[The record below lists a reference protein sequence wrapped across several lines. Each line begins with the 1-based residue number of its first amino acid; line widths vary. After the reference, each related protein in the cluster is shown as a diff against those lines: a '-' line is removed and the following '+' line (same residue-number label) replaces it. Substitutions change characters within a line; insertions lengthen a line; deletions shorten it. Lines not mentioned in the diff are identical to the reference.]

1 MSIDFRFFLLLFLSF
16 SFVTAQDFK
25 IKGAVLDAEQEPLTF
40 ANVLLRSKQGKLIK
54 GVTTDTKGLFEL
66 KNVQPGD
73 YLLFASYIENTS
85 DTLSILLTADL
96 DLGNLIISN
105 EAQALDEVVVTSQ
118 KPRLVELADRY
129 VFTIENTALADS
141 DIWNVL
147 KRTPGVVIVN
157 NQLTVNNTGNVGILI
172 NGRKVNI
179 PESDIINLLSGS
191 SASNVEAIE
200 VITTPQAKYSA
211 EGGLLIDIKMKTNLV
226 AGYNGAVYN
235 RYTQG
240 VFAKHTLGT
249 DHFFKG
255 KKTDFSLAYSL
266 SDNKDLVRYTDVTNF
281 FENDQPNEIWTAE
294 QNVISKRKQHNV
306 NAFFDYSLD
315 ERNTISLSTINS
327 LAPNVNRFSFSE
339 TDIADV
345 QGSSIGGFNTA
356 NDSDFSL
363 YNTSLYLDWVHKLR
377 KEGSQLSFNT
387 HYTSYIYDRNQDID
401 TDFFDVNG
409 TVIGDNDFITQSVQ
423 NTGLFSIQGDYSTD
437 IGESSQLETG
447 LRYASINSDNN
458 IDQQGFDR
466 NQPGID
472 PTETGEF
479 IYKEDI
485 TAAYASVNNT
495 WEDWNLNLGLRAEYT
510 ETDSKLDTDV
520 QNNESD
526 YLELFPSISLLYTHK
541 EKHAFKLNYYR
552 RITRPRYGWLNP
564 FQYFQNNN
572 TVVEGNP
579 DLLPTI
585 SNFVTLSYTF
595 NRNLTLRPFYDVKNN
610 GFLQQVTQDN
620 QGNLLRFIATN
631 LNQNTSYGLDIIYN
645 KSITNRWSSYV
656 LFHYYYKENIF
667 TDLETGQLQ
676 DNNAWITYVR
686 STQSYAFLEDRSLFA
701 DITFSYMSPTVVGN
715 SERDAISQLGFY
727 VRKTLW
733 NKKASISLTVD
744 DIFNQG
750 NLFFTR
756 QYLNQDNS
764 SSVREENRLVIF
776 GFRYSFGNT
785 KIRNNKKRKNTDERS
800 RI

>member
-25 IKGAVLDAEQEPLTF
+25 IKGAVLDADQEPLTF

-54 GVTTDTKGLFEL
+54 GVTTDINGLFEL

-96 DLGNLIISN
+96 DVGNLIISN

-255 KKTDFSLAYSL
+255 KKTDFSIAYSL

-306 NAFFDYSLD
+306 NAFFDYTLD

-485 TAAYASVNNT
+485 TAAYASMNNM
-495 WEDWNLNLGLRAEYT
+495 WKDWNLNLGLRAEYT

-645 KSITNRWSSYV
+645 KRITNRWSSYV
-656 LFHYYYKENIF
+656 LFNYYYKENIF

-686 STQSYAFLEDRSLFA
+686 TTQSYTFLEDRSLFA

-764 SSVREENRLVIF
+764 SSVREENRLVVF

>member
-1 MSIDFRFFLLLFLSF
+1 MITKLRFFLFLFLSI
-16 SFVTAQDFK
+16 SFVTAQDFS
-25 IKGAVLDAEQEPLTF
+25 IKGAVLDADQEPLTF
-40 ANVLLRSKQGKLIK
+40 ANVLLQTKEGKLIK
-54 GVTTDTKGLFEL
+54 GVTTDTNGLFEL
-66 KNVQPGD
+66 KGVQTGD
-73 YLLFASYIENTS
+73 YLLFASYIESTS
-85 DTLSILLTADL
+85 DTLSISLTADL
-96 DLGNLIISN
+96 DIGNLIISN
-105 EAQALDEVVVTSQ
+105 EAQTLDEVVVTSQ
-118 KPRLVELADRY
+118 KPSLVELADRY
-129 VFTIENTALADS
+129 VFTISNTALADG

-157 NQLTVNNTGNVGILI
+157 NKLTVNNTGNVGILI

-179 PESDIINLLSGS
+179 PESDIIDLLSGS
-191 SASNVEAIE
+191 SASNVEAID
-200 VITTPQAKYSA
+200 VITSPPAKYSA

-255 KKTDFSLAYSL
+255 KKTDFSLAYSY
-266 SDNKDLVRYTDVTNF
+266 SNDKDLVRYTDITNF
-281 FENDQPNEIWTAE
+281 FENGLPNEIWTAE

-306 NAFFDYSLD
+306 NAFFDYALD

-327 LAPNVNRFSFSE
+327 LAPNVSRFSFSE
-339 TDIADV
+339 TDIAEN
-345 QGSSIGGFNTA
+345 QGASNGGFDTS

-387 HYTSYIYDRNQDID
+387 HYTSYTYDRNQDID
-401 TDFFDVNG
+401 TDFFDING
-409 TVIGDNDFITQSVQ
+409 AVTGENDFITQTVQ
-423 NTGLFSIQGDYSTD
+423 NTGLFSIQGDYSANM
-437 IGESSQLETG
+437 GKSSQLETG
-447 LRYASINSDNN
+447 LRYASINSDNT
-458 IDQQGFDR
+458 IDQEGFDR

-485 TAAYASVNNT
+485 TAAYASLNNT
-495 WEDWNLNLGLRAEYT
+495 WNDWKLNLGLRAEYT
-510 ETDSKLDTDV
+510 ETESKLDTDEE
-520 QNNESD
+520 NNEFN

-564 FQYFQNNN
+564 FQFFQNNN

-585 SNFVTLSYTF
+585 RNFVTVSYTF
-595 NRNLTLRPFYDVKNN
+595 NRNLTLRPFYDIQNN

-620 QGNLLRFIATN
+620 EGNLLRFIATN
-631 LNQNTSYGLDIIYN
+631 QNENTSYGLDIIYN
-645 KSITNRWSSYV
+645 RSITNRWSTYV
-656 LFHYYYKENIF
+656 LFNYYYKENIF

-686 STQSYAFLEDRSLFA
+686 TTQSYTFLGDRSLFA
-701 DITFSYMSPTVVGN
+701 DATFSYMSPTVIGN
-715 SERDAISQLGFY
+715 SERDAVSQLGFY

-750 NLFFTR
+750 NQFFTR
-756 QYLNQDNS
+756 QYLSQDNS
-764 SSVREENRLVIF
+764 SSVRQENRLVVL

-785 KIRNNKKRKNTDERS
+785 KIRNNKKRKSTDERD